1 MRKTLHPISQLIIKH
16 LEGTANA
23 QEKKELEVWIHA
35 DAENLALFEELSDE
49 YRMSKDLAAYSED
62 KKATW
67 AKIVA
72 MAPELEEAPLR
83 RIPWLRYGVAAAIL
97 LIAGIG
103 AWYLYSGNNKNNG
116 ELAQT
121 NKGPYKNDVAA
132 PASDRA
138 TLTLAD
144 GKVINLDAVQKGSL
158 AEQGVME
165 VVKKEDGT
173 IEYKASQEAGVGSQE
188 LNTVAYNT
196 ISTNRGS
203 RYKVVLADNS
213 TVWLNS
219 ASSLKY
225 PTAFTGE
232 NRTVELTGEGYFEV
246 AKSPGT
252 GGKKRP
258 FMVKVNGMQVE
269 VLGTHFNIMGYTD
282 ESAIKTTLLEGS
294 VRVTPVP
301 VAGVRNSQLLSPG
314 QQAIL
319 AGGQSTASLKVQE
332 ADTEE
337 AIAWKN
343 EIFVYNNASIETIMR
358 EVARSYDVEVVYE
371 GDRPT
376 DKFNVMGVPRNV
388 PVSQILKILELT
400 DKIRF
405 DIEGRRITVRKN

>member
-1 MRKTLHPISQLIIKH
+1 MRKALHPISQLIIKH

-35 DAENLALFEELSDE
+35 DAANLELFEELSDE
-49 YRMSKDLAAYSED
+49 YRMSKDLVAYSED

-72 MAPELEEAPLR
+72 MAPELEEAPVK
-83 RIPWLRYGVAAAIL
+83 RINWMRYAAAAAIL
-97 LIAGIG
+97 LIIG
-103 AWYLYSGNNKNNG
+103 TGVWYFTANAPANDPIV
-116 ELAQT
+116 QT
-121 NKGPYKNDVAA
+121 NKGPYKNDIQA

-144 GKVINLDAVQKGSL
+144 GKIINLDAVQKGQL

-173 IEYKASQEAGVGSQE
+173 IEYRKAEGGSGKSE
-188 LNTVAYNT
+188 VTYNT

-246 AKSPGT
+246 AKSSGA

-301 VAGVRNSQLLSPG
+301 VAGGGPVVRNSQLLSPG

-319 AGGQSTASLKVQE
+319 TGKANTLKVEE

-358 EVARSYDVEVVYE
+358 EVARSYDVEVVYAGE
-371 GDRPT
+371 RPT

-405 DIEGRRITVRKN
+405 DVEGRRITVRKN

>member
-16 LEGTANA
+16 LEGTANT
-23 QEKKELEVWIHA
+23 QEKKELEVWINA
-35 DAENLALFEELSDE
+35 DAANLALFEELSDE

-72 MAPELEEAPLR
+72 MAPELEEAPVR
-83 RIPWLRYGVAAAIL
+83 RIPWLRYSVAAAIL

-144 GKVINLDAVQKGSL
+144 GKVINLDAVQKGQL
-158 AEQGVME
+158 AEQGKMD

-173 IEYKASQEAGVGSQE
+173 IEYRESSIVNRESG
-188 LNTVAYNT
+188 VAYNT

-213 TVWLNS
+213 IVWLNS

-232 NRTVELTGEGYFEV
+232 SRTVELTGEGYFEV
-246 AKSPGT
+246 AKSPGA

-269 VLGTHFNIMGYTD
+269 VLGTHFNIMSYTD

-319 AGGQSTASLKVQE
+319 AGGQSNASLKVQE

-371 GDRPT
+371 GERPT

-405 DIEGRRITVRKN
+405 DIEGRRITVRKG